1 VRTTEGEETVER
13 GHVLVTG
20 ALGGLGTAITRGLAA
35 KGYSVVACDRRGAE
49 AEAWLEGFSPE
60 ERSRV
65 MFRAFDVRNLEEVE
79 TLRQELDGRGA
90 HVAYL
95 VNNAGIAAVGKPWEM
110 EPKVFD
116 RVVQVN
122 LYGTYH
128 LTRTFC
134 GAMKEAGFGRIVNFA
149 SLAAYDAGHSMGSYS
164 AAKAGIIG
172 YTHSV
177 ALDLAGSGVTANTIA
192 PGLIWHERL
201 VPTFTDGQRRVMRE
215 GNPMKREGEPH
226 EIAET
231 VGFLLSEGAGYITG
245 QTIHVNGGAYMT

>member
-1 VRTTEGEETVER
+1 MER

-35 KGYSVVACDRRGAE
+35 KGYPVVACDRRGAD
-49 AEAWLEGFSPE
+49 AEAWLEGFPPE
-60 ERSRV
+60 ERARV
-65 MFRAFDVRNLEEVE
+65 MFRAFDVRNLDEVE
-79 TLRQELDGRGA
+79 VLRDELIGLG
-90 HVAYL
+90 VQIAYL
-95 VNNAGIAAVGKPWEM
+95 VNNAGIAAVAKPWEM
-110 EPKVFD
+110 EPRVFD

-134 GAMKEAGFGRIVNFA
+134 AAMRENGFGRIVNFA
-149 SLAAYDAGHSMGSYS
+149 SLAAYDAGRSMGSYS

-172 YTHSV
+172 YTHSI
-177 ALDLAGSGVTANTIA
+177 ALDLADSGVTANTIA

-201 VPTFTDGQRRVMRE
+201 APTFTEGQRRVMRE
-215 GNPMKREGEPH
+215 GNPMKREGEPS

-231 VGFLLSEGAGYITG
+231 VAFLLSEGAGYITG